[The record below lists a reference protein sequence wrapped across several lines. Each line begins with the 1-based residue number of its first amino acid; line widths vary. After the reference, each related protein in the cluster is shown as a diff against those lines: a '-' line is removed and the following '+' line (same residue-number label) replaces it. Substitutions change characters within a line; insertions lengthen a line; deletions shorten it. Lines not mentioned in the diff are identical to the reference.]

1 MVTIRTKKQY
11 ERALEDLEDLR
22 KARKKILLGGQS
34 YTIGSNQLNRAA
46 LKEVN
51 AEIILF
57 GKTVDG
63 VYDSD
68 PKENP
73 NAKKFTEITYTE
85 ILQKNLKVMD
95 STAASLCRDNNMPTM
110 IFALGNGENI
120 ISAVSGE
127 NIGTIVN
134 N

>member
-51 AEIILF
+51 AEI
-57 GKTVDG
+57 
-63 VYDSD
+63 S
-68 PKENP
+68 E
-73 NAKKFTEITYTE
+73 TEAAIADWEQKGTTRRKARETSRLIFLIT
-85 ILQKNLKVMD
+85 
-95 STAASLCRDNNMPTM
+95 TM
-110 IFALGNGENI
+110 Q
-120 ISAVSGE
+120 
-127 NIGTIVN
+127 
-134 N
+134 